1 MWYGTVGINALTL
14 VAQVKP
20 EVAQQ
25 YQMVV
30 IECLDDPDDILRRKV
45 REDCFIL
52 VSLHL
57 PTFTHHYH
65 HLHLLPSSSYPLTI
79 TFTPTHHHPHIH
91 SPSPSHP
98 LTIVLTSTHHHPHI
112 QSPSSSHPLTIIKST
127 HHHPH
132 SHPLTITLTSTH
144 YHPHIH
150 SPSSSPLTSTSYL
163 SYHCLPSQTMDLL
176 YQMTNPT
183 NVEVIT
189 ERMLSYL
196 RTTHEDFVKKDI
208 VAKIT
213 KLAERFS
220 PNNIWFMKTMNE
232 VFELEG
238 NLVRPDVA
246 HNLMRL
252 IAEG

>member
-144 YHPHIH
+144 YHPHIQ
-150 SPSSSPLTSTSYL
+150 SPSSSPLTITHTSTHHHPHIHSPSPSHPLTIIKSTHINQL
-163 SYHCLPSQTMDLL
+163 SFLSLSPFSDNGSSLPNDQSHKRGSDHGTYAQLPPYHSRRLCKEGHCGQDHQTC
-176 YQMTNPT
+176 
-183 NVEVIT
+183 
-189 ERMLSYL
+189 
-196 RTTHEDFVKKDI
+196 
-208 VAKIT
+208 
-213 KLAERFS
+213 
-220 PNNIWFMKTMNE
+220 
-232 VFELEG
+232 
-238 NLVRPDVA
+238 
-246 HNLMRL
+246 
-252 IAEG
+252 